1 MGKNTGL
8 KRWSI
13 LRSPWCKLNK
23 NCTDFEDFLW
33 FLCWCVTS
41 HSFTHSD
48 YQPYLLLQIIWD
60 CLQNFL
66 HTALIIQHQNKTKTI
81 LCMYV
86 CVHVYVR
93 YLSICHKYMAGVT
106 GGRRHWLIPGFK
118 LPGSWKTTFF
128 SDITQSFIWRVSFS
142 PHTEFN
148 EEFI

>member
-13 LRSPWCKLNK
+13 LRSPWCKLNE

-33 FLCWCVTS
+33 FLVWCVIS

-48 YQPYLLLQIIWD
+48 YQPYLLLQIIWG

-66 HTALIIQHQNKTKTI
+66 HAALIIQHQNKTKTI

-93 YLSICHKYMAGVT
+93 YLSAINIWQVSQVAEGTDSSLSLSFLVVERQLSFLMPHK
-106 GGRRHWLIPGFK
+106 
-118 LPGSWKTTFF
+118 
-128 SDITQSFIWRVSFS
+128 VSF
-142 PHTEFN
+142 
-148 EEFI
+148 EE

>member
-8 KRWSI
+8 KGWSI
-13 LRSPWCKLNK
+13 LRSPWCKLNE

-33 FLCWCVTS
+33 FLVWCVIS

-48 YQPYLLLQIIWD
+48 YQPYLLLQIIWG

-66 HTALIIQHQNKTKTI
+66 HAALIIQHQNKTKTI

-93 YLSICHKYMAGVT
+93 YLSAINIWQVSQVAEGTDSSLSLSFLVVERQLSFLMPHK
-106 GGRRHWLIPGFK
+106 
-118 LPGSWKTTFF
+118 
-128 SDITQSFIWRVSFS
+128 VSF
-142 PHTEFN
+142 
-148 EEFI
+148 EE